1 MLKPSSAALMQLQRT
16 RQCAAV

>member
-1 MLKPSSAALMQLQRT
+1 MLTPSNAALMQLQRT